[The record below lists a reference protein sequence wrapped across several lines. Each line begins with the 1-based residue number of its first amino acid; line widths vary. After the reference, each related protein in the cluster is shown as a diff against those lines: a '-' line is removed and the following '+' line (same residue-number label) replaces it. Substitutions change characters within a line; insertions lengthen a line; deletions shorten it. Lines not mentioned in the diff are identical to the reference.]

1 MQGYCPNCDCERELR
16 REARSETYTVRKDAV
31 SVEGEVSICAVCG
44 EHVLDPKRDD
54 DLLRRVY
61 AEYRGRHGLLGPEQI
76 REKRG
81 VYGLSQRAL
90 SRLLGWG
97 PITIQ
102 RYEQGALQDEA
113 HDVVLRQLD
122 KADFVLSMLA
132 RNGHRLSEREREH
145 IGSVAAG
152 LTRPDG
158 DGLGV
163 RSLEDW
169 VRVSPG
175 RDDRET
181 GFRDFSIERF
191 AQLVLWLA
199 ESAPGLFKTK
209 LAKLLWLCDFLHFR
223 RHAVGITGL
232 AYARLPHGPVPDGFS
247 FWLLELERRH
257 LVSLRPEEH
266 GEFEGE
272 IIEPPA
278 RVGGLSGAQLSD
290 LSHREA
296 VWRSRRNGDVIP
308 YTEADRLDLLA
319 DVK

>member
-1 MQGYCPNCDCERELR
+1 
-16 REARSETYTVRKDAV
+16 
-31 SVEGEVSICAVCG
+31 
-44 EHVLDPKRDD
+44 
-54 DLLRRVY
+54 LL
-61 AEYRGRHGLLGPEQI
+61 
-76 REKRG
+76 
-81 VYGLSQRAL
+81 
-90 SRLLGWG
+90 W
-97 PITIQ
+97 
-102 RYEQGALQDEA
+102 
-113 HDVVLRQLD
+113 
-122 KADFVLSMLA
+122 F
-132 RNGHRLSEREREH
+132 
-145 IGSVAAG
+145 
-152 LTRPDG
+152 
-158 DGLGV
+158 
-163 RSLEDW
+163 
-169 VRVSPG
+169 
-175 RDDRET
+175 
-181 GFRDFSIERF
+181 
-191 AQLVLWLA
+191 A
-199 ESAPGLFKTK
+199 ESTPGLFKTK